1 MVQQFD
7 LIIVGAGSG
16 NTIPG
21 PDHTGWT
28 IAMIEK
34 DKFGGTCLNRGCIPS
49 KMLIHAA
56 DVAET
61 IHTAAPFGITAR
73 IERLDW
79 DRITGRVWQRLDPL
93 AEAGEQWRH
102 TQPHTTVFKGEA
114 RFIGDKTLEVNG
126 QRLTAP
132 RVILAAG
139 SRPAIP
145 DIPGLDQVVYHTS
158 DTIMRLPRQPKRM
171 AILGGGYISAELGH
185 FFGALGTEITIIN
198 RGDRLLQ
205 REDEEISQRFTD
217 LYARRF
223 TVVLKTQVQRVW
235 QQADTMT
242 LDLSV
247 DGRPQQVTCEVL
259 LLAVGRVPNT
269 DLLDVARAGI
279 AVDAQGRVVTNAY
292 HETNVPGIWALG
304 DIASPHQLKHAA
316 NAEAR
321 TVALQRDRCR
331 KKLWENHC
339 YSQRTDYEWAETAVI
354 SETLAT
360 LGNEE
365 DFPQSELAASLS
377 LQLSQTDPT
386 TPDLA
391 TILTNRGPGNLP
403 DIGVPNP
410 FETAKISPLNRYRCG
425 RVSQKG
431 IQYLNQLNAQYLNGE
446 LSKAEFIQLVQQTN
460 EEMNREME
468 ALLDKEDKLQFGKAM
483 AAYSL
488 RLLELLGIEVNH
500 H

>member
-21 PDHTGWT
+21 PDHAGWT
-28 IAMIEK
+28 IAIIEK

-73 IERLDW
+73 VERIDW
-79 DRITGRVWQRLDPL
+79 ERITGRVWQRIDPL

-102 TQPHTTVFKGEA
+102 TQPNTTVFKGEA

-139 SRPAIP
+139 SRPVIP
-145 DIPGLDQVVYHTS
+145 DIPGLDQVVYDTS
-158 DTIMRLPRQPKRM
+158 DTVMRLPRQPKRM
-171 AILGGGYISAELGH
+171 AILGGGYIGAELGH

-198 RGDRLLQ
+198 RSDGLLQ

-223 TVVLKTQVQRVW
+223 TLLLKTQVQRVR
-235 QQADTMT
+235 QQAETMT

-247 DGRPQQVTCEVL
+247 DGVPQQVACDVL
-259 LLAVGRVPNT
+259 LLAVGRIPNT

-279 AVDAQGRVVTNAY
+279 AVGTQGRVVTNAY

-321 TVALQRDRCR
+321 TVAYNVVHPTMQRRNNDFAMPHAVFASPQVASVGLTERQVQEKGLPYVVGKR
-331 KKLWENHC
+331 DYSATAYGWAIEDTESFVKLIAH
-339 YSQRTDYEWAETAVI
+339 AETRQVLGAHLIGPHAAILLQPLVNAMRFG
-354 SETLAT
+354 ETVEQLAHDT
-360 LGNEE
+360 
-365 DFPQSELAASLS
+365 FYIHPA
-377 LQLSQTDPT
+377 
-386 TPDLA
+386 
-391 TILTNRGPGNLP
+391 LTE
-403 DIGVPNP
+403 VV
-410 FETAKISPLNRYRCG
+410 E
-425 RVSQKG
+425 Q
-431 IQYLNQLNAQYLNGE
+431 
-446 LSKAEFIQLVQQTN
+446 
-460 EEMNREME
+460 
-468 ALLDKEDKLQFGKAM
+468 ALLEIAPP
-483 AAYSL
+483 AAPKQ
-488 RLLELLGIEVNH
+488 
-500 H
+500 

>member
-7 LIIVGAGSG
+7 LMIVGAGSG

-21 PDHTGWT
+21 PDHAGWT

-79 DRITGRVWQRLDPL
+79 DRITGRVWQRIDPL

-102 TQPHTTVFKGEA
+102 TQPNTTVFKGEA
-114 RFIGDKTLEVNG
+114 RFIGEKTLEVNG
-126 QRLTAP
+126 QHLTAP

-145 DIPGLDQVVYHTS
+145 DIPGLDQVVYYTS
-158 DTIMRLPRQPKRM
+158 DTVMRLPQQPQRM
-171 AILGGGYISAELGH
+171 AILGGGYIGAELGH
-185 FFGALGTEITIIN
+185 LFGALGTEITLIH
-198 RGDRLLQ
+198 RGDRLLP

-223 TVVLKTQVQRVW
+223 TVFLHTQVQRVR
-235 QQADTMT
+235 QQADTIT
-242 LDLSV
+242 LDLPV
-247 DGRPQQVTCEVL
+247 AGRLQQVTCDVL
-259 LLAVGRVPNT
+259 LLAVGRIPNS

-279 AVDAQGRVVTNAY
+279 AVDAQGRVVTNVY

-304 DIASPHQLKHAA
+304 DITSPHQLKHAA

-321 TVALQRDRCR
+321 TVAY
-331 KKLWENHC
+331 NVAH
-339 YSQRTDYEWAETAVI
+339 
-354 SETLAT
+354 
-360 LGNEE
+360 
-365 DFPQSELAASLS
+365 
-377 LQLSQTDPT
+377 PT
-386 TPDLA
+386 TPRRSNDFAMPHAVFASPQVASVGLTEQQAQAQGGPYMVGKRAYSATAYGWAIEDTESFVKLLA
-391 TILTNRGPGNLP
+391 HADTRQVLGAHIIGPH
-403 DIGVPNP
+403 
-410 FETAKISPLNRYRCG
+410 A
-425 RVSQKG
+425 
-431 IQYLNQLNAQYLNGE
+431 
-446 LSKAEFIQLVQQTN
+446 
-460 EEMNREME
+460 
-468 ALLDKEDKLQFGKAM
+468 ALLLQPLVNAMRFGETVDQLAHDTFYIHP
-483 AAYSL
+483 ALTEVVEQA
-488 RLLELLGIEVNH
+488 LLEIAPPAAP
-500 H
+500 